1 MTRTPF
7 QVLVFPFRVVDQDVK
22 FAVFQRPEKNSWQGI
37 AGKSQELET
46 PIEAAKRESGQEAGL
61 DVGEERFMVL
71 DCVNAVPASQFTG
84 NHAINSGRFVLP
96 QYCFGVE
103 VDSESIQPSS
113 TVADYRWIGYEEA
126 NAMLASDASK
136 TALWELYARL
146 QRRVK
151 TDLMVYQS

>member
-7 QVLVFPFRVVDQDVK
+7 QVLVFPYRVVDQDVK
-22 FAVFQRPEKNSWQGI
+22 FAVFQRPEKDSWQGI
-37 AGKSQELET
+37 SGKGQELET
-46 PIEAAKRESGQEAGL
+46 PIEAARRKSGQEAGL

-71 DCVNAVPASQFTG
+71 DCVNAVPASQFAGHYTIA
-84 NHAINSGRFVLP
+84 NGRFVLP

-103 VDSESIQPSS
+103 VDSESIQPNDPQ
-113 TVADYRWIGYEEA
+113 ADYRWIGYEEA
-126 NAMLASDASK
+126 TSMLASDASK

-151 TDLMVYQS
+151 TEELMYQS